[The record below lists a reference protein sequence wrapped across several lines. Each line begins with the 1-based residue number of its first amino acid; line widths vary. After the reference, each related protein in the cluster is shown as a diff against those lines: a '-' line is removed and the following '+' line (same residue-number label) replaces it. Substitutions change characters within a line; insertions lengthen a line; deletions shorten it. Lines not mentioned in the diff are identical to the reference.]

1 MISVGFVFVF
11 SVMGMV
17 MGLPAPDATTTTTS
31 AAISSTTP
39 SATQTNTITSVD
51 GPVNESQGGSMSSTT
66 RYIHLI
72 PLIQNYHRSSLSCR
86 YPCFPAMVLLAPQ
99 VLVLLTA
106 RKTTVLQR
114 RTAKSN
120 TRRIIFRPS
129 ESVYSRGS
137 TDGVYG
143 QSGYA
148 GDSR

>member
-1 MISVGFVFVF
+1 MISLVFVFVF
-11 SVMGMV
+11 GVMGMV
-17 MGLPAPDATTTTTS
+17 MGLPAPDATTTTS
-31 AAISSTTP
+31 AAISSTSP

-86 YPCFPAMVLLAPQ
+86 YPCFPAMVLLAPEDMHM
-99 VLVLLTA
+99 LLTA
-106 RKTTVLQR
+106 RKTTILQR
-114 RTAKSN
+114 RSSKSN
-120 TRRIIFRPS
+120 TRRIILRPS

-137 TDGVYG
+137 TDGLYG

-148 GDSR
+148 SDSR